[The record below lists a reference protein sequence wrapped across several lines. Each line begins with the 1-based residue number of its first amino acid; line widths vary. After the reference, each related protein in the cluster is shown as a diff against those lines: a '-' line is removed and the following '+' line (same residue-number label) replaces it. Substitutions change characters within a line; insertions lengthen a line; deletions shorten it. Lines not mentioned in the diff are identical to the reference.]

1 MCVSCGGK
9 APRGLVVGR
18 LIDAIGEEIAGGS
31 PQTKRLPN
39 ERKFPARRW
48 TIGESW
54 IIPGT
59 GCGVS
64 SEKYPMS
71 VLYEAHQLSAEQ
83 RCALKLLAEA
93 GEQGCPGAKLFKHGL
108 SIDML
113 ADLIRHKLAAG
124 HRETVRVG
132 YRAIRVTRIRI
143 TDTGRRALEG

>member
-1 MCVSCGGK
+1 LSV
-9 APRGLVVGR
+9 GLSN
-18 LIDAIGEEIAGGS
+18 AIGEEIARWVI
-31 PQTKRLPN
+31 QTKRLPN
-39 ERKFPARRW
+39 EHKFPTRPW

-59 GCGVS
+59 RCGVS

-71 VLYEAHQLSAEQ
+71 VLYEPYQLSAEQ
-83 RCALKLLAEA
+83 RRALKLLADA
-93 GEQGCPGAKLFKHGL
+93 GEQGCPGAKLFKQGL

-113 ADLIRHKLAAG
+113 ADLIRQKLAAG